1 MTRLMIWLCLTSFA
15 PVLFAGPAL
24 AHVSEGGFGGAITAA
39 LYLQHF
45 VSAETPWAHLDMM
58 AWNNSTKPGR
68 PRGGEIQAMR
78 GAFQMLRRR
87 YV

>member
-1 MTRLMIWLCLTSFA
+1 M
-15 PVLFAGPAL
+15 
-24 AHVSEGGFGGAITAA
+24 GGAITAA

-45 VSAETPWAHLDMM
+45 VSAATPGAHLDMM
-58 AWNNSTKPGR
+58 AWNTSTKPGR

-87 YV
+87 YA